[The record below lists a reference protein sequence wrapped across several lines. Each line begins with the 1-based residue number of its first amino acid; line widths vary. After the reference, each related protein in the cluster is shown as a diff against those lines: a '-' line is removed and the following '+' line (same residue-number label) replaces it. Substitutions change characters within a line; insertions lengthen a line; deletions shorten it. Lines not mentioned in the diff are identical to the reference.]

1 MMGFKQFHYNL
12 KCKYPIMKKIL
23 LLVPFVIFGCK
34 PTSSL
39 LSESSTKNPQTPVE
53 VTYKVKEN
61 AVAETLKYLTSDE
74 LEGRETGTKGMVK
87 AADYLEQFFKDN
99 KVKPYFKSYR
109 DTLSNFKE
117 PAYNIVGYLEG
128 TDPVLK
134 NEFIVISGHYD
145 HIGIGKKG
153 VNGDFINNGAND
165 DASGTTAV
173 AEMAKYFSITKS
185 NRRSVLFVFFVGEE
199 KGLLGSKHL
208 AKKLKAQNFNLY
220 AQFNIEMIGVPM
232 KRDYLAYITGF
243 DKSNMASKINEY
255 TGKNT
260 IGFLPKEAEYKL
272 FYRSD
277 NYSFYDVFK
286 VPCQSVS
293 TFDFE
298 NFEYY
303 HHVSDEF
310 KAMNIPHMTS
320 FIQELLPAITKM
332 TNSPTHEIIMN

>member
-1 MMGFKQFHYNL
+1 
-12 KCKYPIMKKIL
+12 MKNTFL
-23 LLVPFVIFGCK
+23 LLPFVLFGCVRNSPITAQATNDTRLK
-34 PTSSL
+34 L
-39 LSESSTKNPQTPVE
+39 LEAE
-53 VTYKVKEN
+53 YKVRESD
-61 AVAETLKYLTSDE
+61 VAETLKYLTSDE

-99 KVKPYFKSYR
+99 NVKPYFKSYR
-109 DTLSNFKE
+109 DTLSTFKE
-117 PAYNIVGYLEG
+117 TAFNIVGFVEG
-128 TDPVLK
+128 TDAVLK
-134 NEFIVISGHYD
+134 NEFIILSAHYD
-145 HIGIGKKG
+145 HIGIDKKG

-173 AEMAKYFSITKS
+173 AEMAKYFSIAQNNK
-185 NRRSVLFVFFVGEE
+185 RSILFVFFAGEE

-232 KRDYLAYITGF
+232 KRSYLAYITGF
-243 DKSNMASKINEY
+243 DKSNMAGKINEY

-260 IGFLPKEAEYKL
+260 IGFLPKEAEYQL

-277 NYSFYDVFK
+277 NYSFYNVFK

-320 FIQELLPAITKM
+320 FIQELLPAIIKM
-332 TNSPTHEIIMN
+332 VNSPTHEIHMN

>member
-1 MMGFKQFHYNL
+1 
-12 KCKYPIMKKIL
+12 MKKIL
-23 LLVPFVIFGCK
+23 LIVPFVIFGCK
-34 PTSSL
+34 PSSAVIT
-39 LSESSTKNPQTPVE
+39 ESSKIKSKTPLAIN
-53 VTYKVKEN
+53 YKVKET
-61 AVAETLKYLTSDE
+61 AVTETLKYLSSDE
-74 LEGRETGTKGMVK
+74 LEGRETGTKGMEK

-99 KVKPYFKSYR
+99 NVKPYFKSYR
-109 DTLSNFKE
+109 DTLTDYKV
-117 PAYNIVGYLEG
+117 PAYNIVGCIEG

-134 NEFIVISGHYD
+134 KEFIIISGHYD
-145 HIGIGKKG
+145 HIGIDKKG

-173 AEMAKYFSITKS
+173 AEMAKYFNVSKS
-185 NRRSVLFVFFVGEE
+185 NKRSVLFVFFVGEE

-255 TGKNT
+255 TGKST
-260 IGFLPKEAEYKL
+260 IGFLPKEAEYQL

-310 KAMNIPHMTS
+310 KAMDISHMTS
-320 FIQELLPAITKM
+320 FIQELLPAVTRM
-332 TNSPTHEIIMN
+332 ASSPTHEIIMIK